1 VGFSITNVLQNNK
14 NKFMRN
20 IHYNLKSFRLS
31 KKTIDN
37 LKRIKK
43 ETGLTYNLII
53 SEMIKIYL
61 KELKKRR
68 KAKNK

>member
-1 VGFSITNVLQNNK
+1 
-14 NKFMRN
+14 MRN